1 MTNPN
6 NKISILMTEG
16 QKQNLKEKK
25 LRNFRLWVNKENL
38 KGQNIIHKIDDD
50 KDYIKTQ
57 KDLLNDEEQNQ
68 NKQFKFEKK
77 HKIIEGIIPSNVM
90 VSKMSRNALTDAY
103 EKINYMKKYTNFWEK
118 ENGIRLQKTTSQ
130 FCKGRPYSTDN
141 NFNNLPSPELINKLY
156 INPKKHI
163 KKINYIRYNDCFRRD
178 INKAFQKY
186 NPEMNLQYLKKLRN
200 ENNEVKKEFEE
211 INNKINKEIEERKK
225 GDYYKKKY
233 KKVIKMYQGEQDNNN
248 KMSKTRSTNF
258 NSLNNTKNNFNMKK
272 KKKID
277 FKEKELDLMENAL
290 EPLFS
295 TLEIQPIIKYIDDT
309 YKDKT
314 ILSDKNIL
322 YIKEKDY
329 FPKLAETERAIQKIH
344 LNKINIE
351 SERNVDNTL
360 QKVNDDQLNLLRGL
374 ENSKELLLNDI
385 SDRNFSK

>member
-1 MTNPN
+1 MSNSN
-6 NKISILMTEG
+6 YKISILLTEG

-233 KKVIKMYQGEQDNNN
+233 KKVIKMYQGEKDNNN